1 METSQVPS
9 ISELLAD
16 DSIDHFGA
24 PIAVDYSKLW
34 ETKASANRN
43 LFGKLSEDDVDT
55 IHRVIAAA
63 AVNWEMTHGTIY
75 VHPKGPIDD
84 GHPGL
89 RGAKVVPVMLNLPA
103 GESMGSFAADKA
115 LRNHDFIALSRT
127 GLPDGARPQ
136 DLIRWRPYDS
146 HWQHIRSFPSYHIVW
161 EDPDSK
167 ELYAQIPKPLE
178 GMNRG
183 GCDHCRIHNPARAG
197 ELVDNFDDR
206 RHVNKMR
213 SMSAGDTAI
222 TPFSLCRFHW
232 WYVWS
237 GELLRPSQVHALELL
252 VSGDLLKRWKISHTR
267 DFLVFMRAQLPD
279 ADELLADDLAGSG
292 PPGPGPAQGAWEN
305 TVGGAILEALG
316 ISNSSNA
323 QGATVASTDADQSVP
338 GGQAAS
344 ATTVDGPDD
353 TEASDQ
359 NTVQP
364 ASPGLTDAH
373 MIILQPYHIKSRIEQ
388 EASNTGNFR
397 SPRQEWRQALFNMPM
412 SASRRHGVSLPK
424 ATSFLDGSSTPMSAQ
439 ENNGLA
445 SHRANG
451 DSQTMGGSGASSS
464 ATNSVPAPE
473 SSGTYTV
480 GPAEPPQMNGQST
493 PAFQA
498 TGPIASSSKSAYILP
513 GTNGATASQA
523 NGHIPSSTMAA
534 VPHPQTNGTP
544 AQGNDGFLAPPPKGP
559 RLWVEEQARQARAGN
574 SAHDSERSR
583 TVVLPLRPKKEA

>member
-1 METSQVPS
+1 METLQVPS

-16 DSIDHFGA
+16 RSIDHIGA

-34 ETKASANRN
+34 VTKASANRN

-55 IHRVIAAA
+55 IHRVIAPA
-63 AVNWEMTHGTIY
+63 AVDWEMTHGTIY

-89 RGAKVVPVMLNLPA
+89 QGAKVVPVRLKLPA
-103 GESMGSFAADKA
+103 GESMGSFAADEA
-115 LRNHDFIALSRT
+115 LRNHDFVALSQT

-146 HWQHIRSFPSYHIVW
+146 HWQHIRSFPSYYIVW

-167 ELYAQIPKPLE
+167 KLYAQIPKPLE

-183 GCDHCRIHNPARAG
+183 GCDHCRIHDPARAG

-206 RHVNKMR
+206 RHVNDMR

-279 ADELLADDLAGSG
+279 ADELLADDLAGG
-292 PPGPGPAQGAWEN
+292 KPPGPGPALGAWEN

-323 QGATVASTDADQSVP
+323 QGATVASTDADQSVS
-338 GGQAAS
+338 GGQPAS

-353 TEASDQ
+353 TEANNQ
-359 NTVQP
+359 NIGESAAP
-364 ASPGLTDAH
+364 ALTDAH
-373 MIILQPYHIKSRIEQ
+373 MISLQCYQSKARIEE
-388 EASNTGNFR
+388 EASNSVRLR
-397 SPRQEWRQALFNMPM
+397 SLRQKWRQALLNMPM

-451 DSQTMGGSGASSS
+451 DSQHMGESG
-464 ATNSVPAPE
+464 ATNSAPALE
-473 SSGTYTV
+473 SPDTGTV
-480 GPAEPPQMNGQST
+480 GPAEPPKTNGQST
-493 PAFQA
+493 PASQA
-498 TGPIASSSKSAYILP
+498 TGPIASTSKSANILP
-513 GTNGATASQA
+513 ETNGAKASQA

-544 AQGNDGFLAPPPKGP
+544 APRNDGFLATPPKGP
-559 RLWVEEQARQARAGN
+559 RLWVEGQARQARAGN
-574 SAHDSERSR
+574 SAHDLERSP